1 MAKTM
6 KLKAALD
13 RQKGVNHKLE
23 KQKKQQKEAEKRKRA
38 KQQPAEAEAGG
49 DGADGEQ
56 DVDFAALENVLAGAE
71 VVEVGGDDDDAK
83 VDRRQKPSKGNRKE
97 RRAAMLAAKAA
108 AEAQEITNGATVE
121 DVEAKGDA
129 EGWETDESEGA
140 ENDAEVG
147 AMSDESESDSEIEND
162 PADND
167 EDEAEEEDKDE
178 EDIALSDLESLAS
191 EDKEDVVPHQRLTI
205 NNTAALARS
214 LKSFALPASL
224 PFSAVQAITSE
235 DPVDIPDVEDD
246 LNRELAFYRQSLNAV
261 TEARVKLKAE
271 GVSFSRPTDYFAE
284 MVKSEEQMGKVRAK
298 LLDETAR
305 KKASSDARR
314 QRDLKKFGKQVQV
327 AKLQER
333 QKEKTATLDRIQTL
347 KRSKPDSCR
356 CDNVKWEAN
365 LVIQNVKAQT
375 SQPMKQIHLT
385 SRWKTLLPPQQR
397 TRLIEEP
404 RGMVRERG
412 KRRTRSL
419 DLEAKRDSG
428 RAMMPSQLQMT
439 VGTLCAR

>member
-1 MAKTM
+1 MAKMM

-38 KQQPAEAEAGG
+38 TQQPAETEAGG
-49 DGADGEQ
+49 EE
-56 DVDFAALENVLAGAE
+56 ENMLANAE
-71 VVEVGGDDDDAK
+71 VVEVGGDDDDTTK

-108 AEAQEITNGATVE
+108 AEAQEITSGAAEEEQTNG
-121 DVEAKGDA
+121 EAQGGETDGSEHA
-129 EGWETDESEGA
+129 EGGVE
-140 ENDAEVG
+140 EVG

-162 PADND
+162 VAEDDD
-167 EDEAEEEDKDE
+167 EDDDADE
-178 EDIALSDLESLAS
+178 EDIPLSDLESLAS

-224 PFSAVQAITSE
+224 PFSAVQAVTSE
-235 DPVDIPDVEDD
+235 EPVDIPDVEDD

-261 TEARVKLKAE
+261 TEARSKLKAE

-347 KRSKPDSCR
+347 KRSKSNSEPGSGTEKLMYYR
-356 CDNVKWEAN
+356 
-365 LVIQNVKAQT
+365 
-375 SQPMKQIHLT
+375 T
-385 SRWKTLLPPQQR
+385 SRR
-397 TRLIEEP
+397 RSCN
-404 RGMVRERG
+404 ER
-412 KRRTRSL
+412 KRSF
-419 DLEAKRDSG
+419 
-428 RAMMPSQLQMT
+428 
-439 VGTLCAR
+439 

>member
-121 DVEAKGDA
+121 DVGAKGDA

-167 EDEAEEEDKDE
+167 EDEAEEEDEDE

-347 KRSKPDSCR
+347 KRKRQGADLATNETDPFDVALE
-356 CDNVKWEAN
+356 DAATTAAKD
-365 LVIQNVKAQT
+365 KADRRAKGDGARKRQ
-375 SQPMKQIHLT
+375 K
-385 SRWKTLLPPQQR
+385 KD
-397 TRLIEEP
+397 EKF
-404 RGMVRERG
+404 GFGG
-412 KRRTRSL
+412 KKRFGKSN
-419 DLEAKRDSG
+419 DAKSAADDSG
-428 RAMMPSQLQMT
+428 YSVRKMKSGGKGKPRPGKSKRSRA
-439 VGTLCAR
+439 

>member
-6 KLKAALD
+6 KLKSALD
-13 RQKGVNHKLE
+13 RHKGVNHKLE

-38 KQQPAEAEAGG
+38 KQQPAEAQEGG
-49 DGADGEQ
+49 EEDEEEGEQ
-56 DVDFAALENVLAGAE
+56 DADFAALENMLAGAE
-71 VVEVGGDDDDAK
+71 VVEIGGDEDVK

-108 AEAQEITNGATVE
+108 AEAQEISNGAADE
-121 DVEAKGDA
+121 EEHANGEA
-129 EGWETDESEGA
+129 EGWETDENEDTEGGV
-140 ENDAEVG
+140 EVG
-147 AMSDESESDSEIEND
+147 AMSDESESDSEIENEVAED
-162 PADND
+162 D
-167 EDEAEEEDKDE
+167 EDEYDEDDE
-178 EDIALSDLESLAS
+178 EDIPLSDLESLAS
-191 EDKEDVVPHQRLTI
+191 ADKEDMVPHQRLTI

-224 PFSAVQAITSE
+224 PFSAVQAVTSE
-235 DPVDIPDVEDD
+235 EPVNIPDVEDD

-261 TEARVKLKAE
+261 TEARSKLKAE

-347 KRSKPDSCR
+347 KRSKHRSHKC
-356 CDNVKWEAN
+356 VGVQLEAN
-365 LVIQNVKAQT
+365 SMQNVKAQT
-375 SQPMKQIHLT
+375 SQQTNPILSM
-385 SRWKTLLPPQQR
+385 SRSKTPPRPPQR
-397 TRLIEEP
+397 TRQTEE
-404 RGMVRERG
+404 RRAMARERG
-412 KRRTRSL
+412 KRRMRSL
-419 DLEAKRDSG
+419 GLEGRSDLERVTTP
-428 RAMMPSQLQMT
+428 RVRRMT
-439 VGTLCAR
+439 AATLCVR